1 MYTTKMQCFRM
12 LALAVLLV
20 LFTINLLGIYLGF
33 ILNRT
38 ILQPTFLVKILK
50 SQGAYAQVRQLMFR
64 MVNKSLPNGQD
75 SIPYLDK
82 AISEDWLEEN
92 INNLLDNFYVFAKG
106 RRSDTPTIPFH
117 DLKKQVV
124 DILDDSRSYQD
135 RTRLVQFW
143 FDPLP
148 DEVNLE
154 DFMSVDL
161 LWGVRNAI
169 TFMTWFPW
177 IICATCLVIIL
188 LMYLTLADW
197 KQLLLWIS
205 AGLITTGLLLVS
217 IDLMALWIVQRMS
230 IVMNITDR
238 ISAYGIPRTSMN
250 NFFTT
255 LLSGIT
261 SPMNISG
268 IISILVG
275 GILGYLVPIDER
287 VLTLIK

>member
-1 MYTTKMQCFRM
+1 M
-12 LALAVLLV
+12 
-20 LFTINLLGIYLGF
+20 
-33 ILNRT
+33 
-38 ILQPTFLVKILK
+38 
-50 SQGAYAQVRQLMFR
+50 
-64 MVNKSLPNGQD
+64 
-75 SIPYLDK
+75 
-82 AISEDWLEEN
+82 
-92 INNLLDNFYVFAKG
+92 
-106 RRSDTPTIPFH
+106 
-117 DLKKQVV
+117 
-124 DILDDSRSYQD
+124 
-135 RTRLVQFW
+135 QFW

-161 LWGVRNAI
+161 LWESKCNYFHDMVSMDNMCNLFSHYSI
-169 TFMTWFPW
+169 N
-177 IICATCLVIIL
+177 V
-188 LMYLTLADW
+188 LTLADW

-217 IDLMALWIVQRMS
+217 IDLMTLWIVQRMS